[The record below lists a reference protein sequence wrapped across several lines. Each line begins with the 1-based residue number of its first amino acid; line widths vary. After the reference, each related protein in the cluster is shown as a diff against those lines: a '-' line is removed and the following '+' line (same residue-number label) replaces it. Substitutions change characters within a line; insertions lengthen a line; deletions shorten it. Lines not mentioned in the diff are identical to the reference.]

1 MPDFSLAAPE
11 IFLAAAICAV
21 LLVDVFLREEQRGVT
36 YTLSMLTL
44 VGTAALSAFFAVG
57 ESATTFSDSY
67 VADPAGGALK
77 MFAYLIV
84 AVVFL
89 YSRDYLKDTGLYKGE
104 FFVLGLFGLLG
115 IMVMI
120 SAHSLLT
127 MYLGLELLALSLY
140 TLVAFNRDSGVA
152 AESAMKYFVLGAIAS
167 GMLLYGISLLYG
179 LTGTIVLSEL
189 AVQLAAPDAVSVPVL
204 LALAF
209 VIVGVAFKFGAV
221 PFHMW
226 LPDVYQGSPSAVALY
241 VGSAPKIAAF
251 ALTWRVLSEGLGP
264 LYDGWADMLIV
275 LAVLSLA
282 IGNIVAIA
290 QANLKR
296 MLGYSTISH
305 VGFILLGF
313 IAGTPQGL
321 QAAMFYTFAYVLMAA
336 GAFGMIILLS
346 RKGFEA
352 ENLEDFKG
360 LNQRSPWYALVMLMI
375 LFSMAGVPPF
385 VGFYAKLLV
394 LTSVVD
400 AGLVWL
406 AIVGV
411 LFAVV
416 GAYYYLRLVWYM
428 YFADPVDQA
437 PLAAP
442 RDMQVVLSANGVG
455 LLALGIFPGVL
466 LDLCA
471 RVLG

>member
-127 MYLGLELLALSLY
+127 MYLGLELLSLSLY
-140 TLVAFNRDSGVA
+140 ALVAFNRDSGVA

-179 LTGTIVLSEL
+179 
-189 AVQLAAPDAVSVPVL
+189 
-204 LALAF
+204 
-209 VIVGVAFKFGAV
+209 
-221 PFHMW
+221 
-226 LPDVYQGSPSAVALY
+226 
-241 VGSAPKIAAF
+241 
-251 ALTWRVLSEGLGP
+251 
-264 LYDGWADMLIV
+264 
-275 LAVLSLA
+275 
-282 IGNIVAIA
+282 
-290 QANLKR
+290 
-296 MLGYSTISH
+296 
-305 VGFILLGF
+305 
-313 IAGTPQGL
+313 
-321 QAAMFYTFAYVLMAA
+321 
-336 GAFGMIILLS
+336 
-346 RKGFEA
+346 
-352 ENLEDFKG
+352 
-360 LNQRSPWYALVMLMI
+360 
-375 LFSMAGVPPF
+375 
-385 VGFYAKLLV
+385 
-394 LTSVVD
+394 
-400 AGLVWL
+400 
-406 AIVGV
+406 
-411 LFAVV
+411 
-416 GAYYYLRLVWYM
+416 
-428 YFADPVDQA
+428 
-437 PLAAP
+437 
-442 RDMQVVLSANGVG
+442 
-455 LLALGIFPGVL
+455 
-466 LDLCA
+466 
-471 RVLG
+471 